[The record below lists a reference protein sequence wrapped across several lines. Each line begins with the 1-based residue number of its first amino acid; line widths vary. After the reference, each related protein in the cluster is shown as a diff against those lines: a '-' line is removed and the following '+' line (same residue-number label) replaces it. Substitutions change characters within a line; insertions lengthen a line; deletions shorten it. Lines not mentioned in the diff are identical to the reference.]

1 MADEPKTTLF
11 EVLVAILLGMS
22 AVGGGWAG
30 YQSSQWGGTATE
42 DYGKAA
48 TTATRASTMYNHAVA
63 VFDRDTGL
71 DIQAK
76 LAIVDGM
83 ITKDANLKLRDNTVA
98 KYLYTQQM
106 TKEGYLQLKY
116 PAAYHSKDPKQYEKF
131 TDEELVA
138 NIDNELDDT
147 YREQVM
153 KPAQAKFAE
162 ADKIFET
169 GQEVSGTSTQFGLDG
184 IFFTITLFLGGMSL
198 VLKSHIRWGF
208 VTLGYVTLAYGI
220 IKMFSLPWYH
230 A

>member
-1 MADEPKTTLF
+1 MLDEPKTTLF
-11 EVLVAILLGMS
+11 EVLVAVLLGVS

-63 VFDRDTGL
+63 IVDRDTSL

-76 LAIVDGM
+76 LLIVDAM
-83 ITKDANLKLRDNTVA
+83 MAKDPELKLRDNFVA

-106 TKEGYLQLKY
+106 TNEGYLQLKY

-138 NIDNELDDT
+138 NIDNELDDK
-147 YREQVM
+147 YRDQAM
-153 KPAQAKFAE
+153 KPAQAKFEE
-162 ADKIFET
+162 ADKIFEH
-169 GQEVSGTSTQFGLDG
+169 GQQVSGTSTLFGLDG
-184 IFFTITLFLGGMSL
+184 VFFTITLFLGGMSL
-198 VLKSHIRWGF
+198 VIKSHIKIGF
-208 VTLGYVTLAYGI
+208 MGAGFLTLAYAI
-220 IKMFSLPWYH
+220 VKLFMLPWYH